1 MQSVT
6 ELKSAAHQEVVTIN
20 ALRCIER
27 SLHALLRSRR
37 GLEHGL
43 VLVVVVGVS
52 NVLLPELGEAS
63 VPERAALVH
72 ATRILL
78 AVGSA
83 AVLGAVEGPEDEA
96 AMERVHRDVHELF
109 GKGANV
115 GIGELALLHRL
126 RTATLPDDGLVREE
140 LRGVDGQGVE
150 EPAVVVVGRLP
161 KELALLQRDDGWVV
175 ADGSLLEEWWEL
187 NGHKA

>member
-1 MQSVT
+1 MQCVT
-6 ELKSAAHQEVVTIN
+6 ELKSAAHQKVVAIN

-27 SLHALLRSRR
+27 SLNALPRSRR

-52 NVLLPELGEAS
+52 NVLLVELGEAS

-72 ATRILL
+72 ATKSLL

-83 AVLGAVEGPEDEA
+83 AVLGAMEGPEDEA
-96 AMERVHRDVHELF
+96 AMERVHSDVHELF

-126 RTATLPDDGLVREE
+126 RAATLPDDGLVREE
-140 LRGVDGQGVE
+140 LRGVDGEGVE

-161 KELALLQRDDGWVV
+161 EVLALLQLDDVRQL
-175 ADGSLLEEWWEL
+175 ADGRLVEEWREL
-187 NGHKA
+187 NRRQA